1 VLCVILHATE
11 FCPTVFMAKDTQPP
25 GARPQHA
32 TANYAT
38 GGWVAEQLSGFKA
51 DSEQARRAAEATS
64 QQYVLGK
71 LKRPSTKVFYNQ
83 VEPPP
88 KVAQTSTEASI
99 SNHEPVSE
107 PVSGEPSGVEEP
119 TVSTA
124 GFSPLGIHY
133 QTVHQLVDGSR

>member
-1 VLCVILHATE
+1 VLCVILLATE

-38 GGWVAEQLSGFKA
+38 GEWVAEQLSGFKA

-64 QQYVLGK
+64 QQHVLGQ
-71 LKRPSTKVFYNQ
+71 LKRPSSKVLYNK

-88 KVAQTSTEASI
+88 KVAKTSTEASI
-99 SNHEPVSE
+99 
-107 PVSGEPSGVEEP
+107 
-119 TVSTA
+119 
-124 GFSPLGIHY
+124 
-133 QTVHQLVDGSR
+133 